1 MKEMLL
7 FEKMNNPKQNLR
19 SMSGEEGVFILDRR
33 GEILFANSKAREVY
47 KLKRELKNALR
58 HNRTKLRSGNKEIAL
73 YPIFDENELKFF
85 FGVVRDMEE
94 IIKIKKVLDITYE
107 RVKAFREDIAHHF
120 FNPIAIAKGYLNLLS
135 EKTMDPDDKMKIE
148 KAMTAIERVEAVIK
162 NIVING
168 KICE

>member
-1 MKEMLL
+1 MLL
-7 FEKMNNPKQNLR
+7 FEKMSHNGQNLR
-19 SMSGEEGVFILDRR
+19 SMSNDEGVFILDRS
-33 GEILFANSKAREVY
+33 GEIIFANNKAKEVY
-47 KLKRELKNALR
+47 KLKRELRKTLR
-58 HNRTKLRSGNKEIAL
+58 RNRTKLRNGNKEIVL

-94 IIKIKKVLDITYE
+94 IIKIKKVLDVTYE

-120 FNPIAIAKGYLNLLS
+120 FNPIAIAKGYLRLLS
-135 EKTMDPDDKMKIE
+135 DKSMDPDDKEKVE